1 MYLLNNPGRLE
12 PGLLFSATNYTNFTN
27 FPLFFVLIREICPE
41 SPKDWWL
48 VFAVPHD
55 LPPTF

>member
-27 FPLFFVLIREICPE
+27 FD
-41 SPKDWWL
+41 S
-48 VFAVPHD
+48 VPQQ
-55 LPPTF
+55 LR